1 MSSDRAASTTE
12 SKRLYIVRHAD
23 AGDPSEWIGPDAERP
38 LSSKGVK
45 QAARLA
51 AALVAAGTNVGS
63 LRTSPARRCTET
75 CAVIATALETTAT
88 IDENLADGP
97 TAAHVA
103 KLLARR
109 GHDALLL
116 VGHQPHLG
124 NLVTELTGIA
134 SIPVEKGSMIRIDI
148 AAPYSPGSGRLVA
161 VVPPEHLRS
170 PNSER

>member
-1 MSSDRAASTTE
+1 MSPERTASSDE
-12 SKRLYIVRHAD
+12 LKRLYLVRHAD
-23 AGDPSEWIGPDAERP
+23 AGDPAEWIGPDAERP

-51 AALVAAGTNVGS
+51 AALVAAGTNVGV

-75 CAVIATALETTAT
+75 CAVIAAALETTAT
-88 IDENLADGP
+88 IDEHLVDGP
-97 TAAHVA
+97 TAAYVA

-109 GHDALLL
+109 GNDALLL

-124 NLVTELTGIA
+124 KLIAELTGIT

-148 AAPYSPGSGRLVA
+148 AAPFTPGSGRLVA
-161 VVPPEHLRS
+161 LVPPAHLRA
-170 PNSER
+170 PKSER

>member
-1 MSSDRAASTTE
+1 MSPERTASSDE
-12 SKRLYIVRHAD
+12 LKRLYLVRHAD
-23 AGDPSEWIGPDAERP
+23 AGDPAEWIGPDAERP

-51 AALVAAGTNVGS
+51 AALVAAGTNVGV

-75 CAVIATALETTAT
+75 CAVIAAALETTAT
-88 IDENLADGP
+88 IDEHLADGP
-97 TAAHVA
+97 SAAHVA

-109 GHDALLL
+109 GNDALLL

-124 NLVTELTGIA
+124 KLIAELTGIT

-148 AAPYSPGSGRLVA
+148 AAPFTPGSGQLVA
-161 VVPPEHLRS
+161 LVPPAHLRA
-170 PNSER
+170 PKSER

>member
-75 CAVIATALETTAT
+75 CAVIAAALETTAT
-88 IDENLADGP
+88 IDDQLADGP

-116 VGHQPHLG
+116 VGHPPHLG

-134 SIPVEKGSMIRIDI
+134 PL
-148 AAPYSPGSGRLVA
+148 PG
-161 VVPPEHLRS
+161 
-170 PNSER
+170 

>member
-1 MSSDRAASTTE
+1 MSSDHAASE
-12 SKRLYIVRHAD
+12 KDLKRLYIVRHAD
-23 AGDPSEWIGPDAERP
+23 AGNPAEWIGPDVERP

-75 CAVIATALETTAT
+75 CAVIAAALETTAT
-88 IDENLADGP
+88 IDEHLADGP

-109 GHDALLL
+109 GSDALLL

-124 NLVTELTGIA
+124 NLIAELTGIA
-134 SIPVEKGSMIRIDI
+134 AIPVEKGSMIRIDI
-148 AAPYSPGSGRLVA
+148 AAPYTPGSGRLVA
-161 VVPPEHLRS
+161 LVPPAHLRA
-170 PNSER
+170 PKSER

>member
-1 MSSDRAASTTE
+1 LSSASEKTASE
-12 SKRLYIVRHAD
+12 LKRLYIVRHAD
-23 AGDPSEWIGPDAERP
+23 AGNPAEGIGPDAERP

-75 CAVIATALETTAT
+75 CAVIAAALETTAT
-88 IDENLADGP
+88 IDEHLANGP
-97 TAAHVA
+97 TAAHIA
-103 KLLARR
+103 KLLSRR

-124 NLVTELTGIA
+124 NLIAELTGIA
-134 SIPVEKGSMIRIDI
+134 AIPVEKGSMIRIDI
-148 AAPYSPGSGRLVA
+148 EAPYTPGSGRLIA
-161 VVPPEHLRS
+161 LVPPALLRA
-170 PNSER
+170 PKSER

>member
-1 MSSDRAASTTE
+1 MSPERTASSIE
-12 SKRLYIVRHAD
+12 RKRLYLVRHAD
-23 AGDPSEWIGPDAERP
+23 AGDPAEWIGPDAERP

-51 AALVAAGTNVGS
+51 AALVAAGTSVGA

-75 CAVIATALETTAT
+75 CAVIAAALETTAT
-88 IDENLADGP
+88 IDEQLADGP

-109 GHDALLL
+109 GSDSLLL

-124 NLVTELTGIA
+124 NLIAELTGITT
-134 SIPVEKGSMIRIDI
+134 IPVEKGSMIRIDI
-148 AAPYSPGSGRLVA
+148 AAPYSPGSGQLVA
-161 VVPPEHLRS
+161 LVPPAHLRA
-170 PNSER
+170 PK

>member
-1 MSSDRAASTTE
+1 MSADQASAE
-12 SKRLYIVRHAD
+12 QGRKRLYLVRHAD
-23 AGDPSEWIGPDAERP
+23 AGDPAEWIGPDAERP

-51 AALVAAGTNVGS
+51 ATLVAAGVNVGP

-75 CAVIATALETTAT
+75 CAVIAAALDTTAT
-88 IDENLADGP
+88 IDERLADGP

-109 GHDALLL
+109 GDDALLL

-124 NLVTELTGIA
+124 NLIAELTGIA
-134 SIPVEKGSMIRIDI
+134 AIPVEKGSMIRIDI
-148 AAPYSPGSGRLVA
+148 EAPFTPGSGQITAILPPA
-161 VVPPEHLRS
+161 VLRA
-170 PNSER
+170 PKSER

>member
-1 MSSDRAASTTE
+1 LSPERAASSIE
-12 SKRLYIVRHAD
+12 RKRLYLVRHAD
-23 AGDPSEWIGPDAERP
+23 AGDPAEWIGPDAERP

-51 AALVAAGTNVGS
+51 AALVAAGTSVGA

-75 CAVIATALETTAT
+75 CAVIAAALETTAT
-88 IDENLADGP
+88 IDEQLADGP

-109 GHDALLL
+109 GSDALLL

-124 NLVTELTGIA
+124 NLIAELTGITT
-134 SIPVEKGSMIRIDI
+134 IPVEKGSMIRIDI
-148 AAPYSPGSGRLVA
+148 AAPYSPGSGQLVA
-161 VVPPEHLRS
+161 LVPPAHLRA
-170 PNSER
+170 PKSER

>member
-1 MSSDRAASTTE
+1 LSSERATSANQT
-12 SKRLYIVRHAD
+12 KRLYIVRHAD
-23 AGDPSEWIGPDAERP
+23 AGDPAEWIGPDAERP

-75 CAVIATALETTAT
+75 CAVIAAALETTAT
-88 IDENLADGP
+88 IDEHLADGP

-124 NLVTELTGIA
+124 NLIAELTGID
-134 SIPVEKGSMIRIDI
+134 SIPVEKGSLIRIDI
-148 AAPYSPGSGRLVA
+148 PAPYTPRTGHLVA
-161 VVPPEHLRS
+161 LVPPAHLRA
-170 PNSER
+170 PKSER

>member
-1 MSSDRAASTTE
+1 MSPERAASSIE
-12 SKRLYIVRHAD
+12 RKRLYLVRHAD
-23 AGDPSEWIGPDAERP
+23 AGDPAEWIGPDAERP

-51 AALVAAGTNVGS
+51 AALVAAGTSVGA

-75 CAVIATALETTAT
+75 CAVIAAALETTAT
-88 IDENLADGP
+88 IDEQLADGP

-109 GHDALLL
+109 GNDALLL

-124 NLVTELTGIA
+124 NLIAELTGITT
-134 SIPVEKGSMIRIDI
+134 IPVEKGSMIRIDI
-148 AAPYSPGSGRLVA
+148 AAPYSPGSGQLVA
-161 VVPPEHLRS
+161 LVPPAHLRA
-170 PNSER
+170 PKSER

>member
-1 MSSDRAASTTE
+1 LSPERAASSIE
-12 SKRLYIVRHAD
+12 RKRLYLVRHAD
-23 AGDPSEWIGPDAERP
+23 AGDPAEWIGPDAERP

-51 AALVAAGTNVGS
+51 AALVAAGTSVGA

-75 CAVIATALETTAT
+75 CAVIAAALETTAT
-88 IDENLADGP
+88 IDEQLADGP

-109 GHDALLL
+109 GSDALLL

-124 NLVTELTGIA
+124 NLIAELTGITT
-134 SIPVEKGSMIRIDI
+134 IPVEKGSMIRIDI
-148 AAPYSPGSGRLVA
+148 AAPYSPGSGQLVA
-161 VVPPEHLRS
+161 LVPPAHLRA
-170 PNSER
+170 PKRER

>member
-1 MSSDRAASTTE
+1 MSPDRDASANET
-12 SKRLYIVRHAD
+12 KRLYIVRHAD
-23 AGDPSEWIGPDAERP
+23 AGDPADWIGPDAERP

-75 CAVIATALETTAT
+75 CAVIAAALETTAT
-88 IDENLADGP
+88 IDEHLADGP

-124 NLVTELTGIA
+124 NLISELTGID
-134 SIPVEKGSMIRIDI
+134 SIPVEKGSLIRIDI
-148 AAPYSPGSGRLVA
+148 PAPYTPGTGHLIA
-161 VVPPEHLRS
+161 LVPPAHLRA
-170 PNSER
+170 PKSER

>member
-1 MSSDRAASTTE
+1 MSPERAASSIE
-12 SKRLYIVRHAD
+12 RKRLYLVRHAD
-23 AGDPSEWIGPDAERP
+23 AGDTAEWIGPDAERP

-51 AALVAAGTNVGS
+51 AALVAAGTSVGA

-75 CAVIATALETTAT
+75 CAVIAAALETTAT
-88 IDENLADGP
+88 IDEQLADGP

-109 GHDALLL
+109 GSDALLL

-124 NLVTELTGIA
+124 NLIAELTGITT
-134 SIPVEKGSMIRIDI
+134 IPVEKGSMIRIDI
-148 AAPYSPGSGRLVA
+148 AAPYSPGSGQLVA
-161 VVPPEHLRS
+161 LVPPAHLRA
-170 PNSER
+170 PKSER

>member
-1 MSSDRAASTTE
+1 MSAERATSANDR
-12 SKRLYIVRHAD
+12 KRLYLVRHAD
-23 AGDPSEWIGPDAERP
+23 AGDPAEWIGPDSERP

-75 CAVIATALETTAT
+75 CAVIAAALETTAT
-88 IDENLADGP
+88 IDEQLADGP
-97 TAAHVA
+97 TTAHVA

-109 GHDALLL
+109 GTDALLL

-124 NLVTELTGIA
+124 NLITELTGIT
-134 SIPVEKGSMIRIDI
+134 SIPVEKGSMVRIDI
-148 AAPYSPGSGRLVA
+148 APPFTPGSGQIVA
-161 VVPPEHLRS
+161 LVPPAHLRA
-170 PNSER
+170 PKSER

>member
-1 MSSDRAASTTE
+1 MSPERAASSIE
-12 SKRLYIVRHAD
+12 RKRLYLVRHAD
-23 AGDPSEWIGPDAERP
+23 AGDPAEWIGPDAERP

-51 AALVAAGTNVGS
+51 AALVAAGTSVGA

-75 CAVIATALETTAT
+75 CAVIAAALETTAT
-88 IDENLADGP
+88 IDEQLADGP

-109 GHDALLL
+109 GSDALLL

-124 NLVTELTGIA
+124 NLIAELTGITT
-134 SIPVEKGSMIRIDI
+134 IPVEKGSMIRIDI
-148 AAPYSPGSGRLVA
+148 AAPYSPGSGQLIA
-161 VVPPEHLRS
+161 LVPPAQLRA
-170 PNSER
+170 PKSER

>member
-1 MSSDRAASTTE
+1 LSSNHTVSERDL
-12 SKRLYIVRHAD
+12 KRLYIVRHAD
-23 AGDPSEWIGPDAERP
+23 AGDPAEWIGPDAERP

-75 CAVIATALETTAT
+75 CAVIAAALETTAT
-88 IDENLADGP
+88 IDEHLADGP

-103 KLLARR
+103 KLLSRR
-109 GHDALLL
+109 GNDAMLL

-124 NLVTELTGIA
+124 NLVAELTGIA
-134 SIPVEKGSMIRIDI
+134 EIPVEKGSMIRIDI
-148 AAPYSPGSGRLVA
+148 AAPFTPGSGRLVA
-161 VVPPEHLRS
+161 LVPPATLRA
-170 PNSER
+170 PKSER

>member
-1 MSSDRAASTTE
+1 MSPERTASSIE
-12 SKRLYIVRHAD
+12 RKRLYLIRHAD
-23 AGDPSEWIGPDAERP
+23 AGDPAEWIGPDAERP

-51 AALVAAGTNVGS
+51 AALVAAGTSVGA

-75 CAVIATALETTAT
+75 CAVIAAALETTAT
-88 IDENLADGP
+88 IDEHLADGP

-109 GHDALLL
+109 GSDALLL

-124 NLVTELTGIA
+124 NLIAELTGITT
-134 SIPVEKGSMIRIDI
+134 IPVEKGSMIRIDI
-148 AAPYSPGSGRLVA
+148 AAPYSPGSGQLIA
-161 VVPPEHLRS
+161 LVPPAQLRA
-170 PNSER
+170 PKSER

>member
-1 MSSDRAASTTE
+1 MSPERAASSIE
-12 SKRLYIVRHAD
+12 RKRLYLVRHAD
-23 AGDPSEWIGPDAERP
+23 AGDPAEWIGPDAERP

-51 AALVAAGTNVGS
+51 AALVAAGTSVGA

-75 CAVIATALETTAT
+75 CAVIAAALETTAT
-88 IDENLADGP
+88 IDEQLADGP

-109 GHDALLL
+109 GSDALLL

-124 NLVTELTGIA
+124 NLIAELTGITT
-134 SIPVEKGSMIRIDI
+134 IPVEKGSMIRIDI
-148 AAPYSPGSGRLVA
+148 AAPYSPGSGQLVA
-161 VVPPEHLRS
+161 LVPPAHLRA
-170 PNSER
+170 PKRER

>member
-1 MSSDRAASTTE
+1 M
-12 SKRLYIVRHAD
+12 RHAD
-23 AGDPSEWIGPDAERP
+23 AGDPAEWIGPDAERP

-51 AALVAAGTNVGS
+51 AALVAAGTSVGA

-75 CAVIATALETTAT
+75 CAVIAAALDTTAT
-88 IDENLADGP
+88 IDEQLADGP

-109 GHDALLL
+109 GSDALLL

-124 NLVTELTGIA
+124 NLVSELTGITT
-134 SIPVEKGSMIRIDI
+134 IPVEKGSMIRIDI
-148 AAPYSPGSGRLVA
+148 AAPYSPGSGQLVA
-161 VVPPEHLRS
+161 LVPPAHLRA
-170 PNSER
+170 PKRER

>member
-1 MSSDRAASTTE
+1 LSPERAASSIE
-12 SKRLYIVRHAD
+12 RKRLYLVRHAD
-23 AGDPSEWIGPDAERP
+23 AGDPAEWIGPDAERP

-51 AALVAAGTNVGS
+51 AALVAAGTSVGA

-75 CAVIATALETTAT
+75 CAVIAAALETTAT
-88 IDENLADGP
+88 IDELLADGP

-109 GHDALLL
+109 GSDALLL

-124 NLVTELTGIA
+124 NLIAELTGITT
-134 SIPVEKGSMIRIDI
+134 IPVEKGSMIRIDI
-148 AAPYSPGSGRLVA
+148 AAPYSPGSGQLVA
-161 VVPPEHLRS
+161 LVPPAHLRA
-170 PNSER
+170 PKRER

>member
-1 MSSDRAASTTE
+1 MSPERTASSIE
-12 SKRLYIVRHAD
+12 RKRLYLVRHAD
-23 AGDPSEWIGPDAERP
+23 AGDPAEWIGPDAERP

-51 AALVAAGTNVGS
+51 AALVAAGTSVGA

-75 CAVIATALETTAT
+75 CAVIAAALETTAT
-88 IDENLADGP
+88 IDEHLADGP

-109 GHDALLL
+109 GSDALLL

-124 NLVTELTGIA
+124 NLVAELTGITT
-134 SIPVEKGSMIRIDI
+134 IPVEKGSMIRIDI
-148 AAPYSPGSGRLVA
+148 AAPYSPGSGQLVA
-161 VVPPEHLRS
+161 LVPPAHLRA
-170 PNSER
+170 PKSER

>member
-1 MSSDRAASTTE
+1 LSAERTASSNE
-12 SKRLYIVRHAD
+12 LKRLYLVRHAD
-23 AGDPSEWIGPDAERP
+23 AGDPAEWIGPDTERP

-51 AALVAAGTNVGS
+51 AALVAAGTNVGA

-75 CAVIATALETTAT
+75 CAVIAAALETTAT
-88 IDENLADGP
+88 IDEHLADGP

-109 GHDALLL
+109 GNDALLL

-124 NLVTELTGIA
+124 KLIAELTGIT

-148 AAPYSPGSGRLVA
+148 AAPYTPGSGQLVA
-161 VVPPEHLRS
+161 LVPPAHLRA
-170 PNSER
+170 PKRER

>member
-1 MSSDRAASTTE
+1 MSSDSAASTE
-12 SKRLYIVRHAD
+12 MKRLYIVRHAD
-23 AGDPSEWIGPDAERP
+23 AGDPAEWIGPDAERP

-75 CAVIATALETTAT
+75 CAVIAAALETTAT
-88 IDENLADGP
+88 IDEHLADGP
-97 TAAHVA
+97 TAAYVA

-109 GHDALLL
+109 GHEALLL

-124 NLVTELTGIA
+124 NMISELTGIDT
-134 SIPVEKGSMIRIDI
+134 IPVEKGSMIRIDI
-148 AAPYSPGSGRLVA
+148 AAPYTPGSGRLVA
-161 VVPPEHLRS
+161 LVPPAHLRA
-170 PNSER
+170 PKSER

>member
-1 MSSDRAASTTE
+1 MSPERAASSIE
-12 SKRLYIVRHAD
+12 RKRLYLVRHAD
-23 AGDPSEWIGPDAERP
+23 AGDPAEWIGPDAERP

-51 AALVAAGTNVGS
+51 AALVAAGTSVGA

-75 CAVIATALETTAT
+75 CAVIAAALETTAT
-88 IDENLADGP
+88 IDEQLADGP

-109 GHDALLL
+109 GSDALLL

-124 NLVTELTGIA
+124 NLIAELTGITT
-134 SIPVEKGSMIRIDI
+134 IPVEKGSMIRIDI
-148 AAPYSPGSGRLVA
+148 AAPYSPGSGQLVA
-161 VVPPEHLRS
+161 LVPPAHLRA
-170 PNSER
+170 PKSER

>member
-1 MSSDRAASTTE
+1 LSSDRTSSPKE
-12 SKRLYIVRHAD
+12 LKRLYIVRHAD
-23 AGDPSEWIGPDAERP
+23 AGDPAEWIGPDAERP

-75 CAVIATALETTAT
+75 CAVIAAALETTAT
-88 IDENLADGP
+88 IDEHLADGP
-97 TAAHVA
+97 SASHVA

-109 GHDALLL
+109 GHDALLI

-124 NLVTELTGIA
+124 NLIAELTGIA
-134 SIPVEKGSMIRIDI
+134 AIPVEKGSMIRIDI
-148 AAPYSPGSGRLVA
+148 AAPYTPGSGRLVA
-161 VVPPEHLRS
+161 LVPPTLLRA
-170 PNSER
+170 PKSER